1 MAKLKEEQRK
11 AELLARE
18 KSLDEKKFIEE
29 EKLKLRFKEEALE
42 IKTELQV
49 TDAKTRVI
57 EELERSMLED
67 QQLEQIMVKAKNN
80 IIDYNTQ
87 YLIARELNKPKAD
100 IQKFDGSPMNYKGFM
115 RQFNARVETNTDSFE
130 ERINFLLQFTIGEP
144 HRIVLGFSHLDAK
157 IGYTAAL
164 NEFKDRYG
172 DPDIIAHSY
181 VQRAMNWPFIK
192 ADHPKALDDF
202 AIFLQEW
209 MYAVNYVDAV
219 KVLEYSENL
228 KLLIQKLPFYMQ
240 EKWRNV
246 VYETK
251 SRKNIVTFSHL
262 VEFVKKEAKKAN
274 DPVYGKDVLNTQVGK
289 NVKRLQ
295 DNNMKYRSP
304 GSKTAVTVTSEPKA
318 STSSVGQQ
326 NETSSTRYRNAFSKP
341 CIYCENATHSLD
353 KCDKVIKQS
362 LKDRYLFLK
371 SKGLCF
377 SCLKY
382 GHQKMSC
389 RQKSS
394 CTVCRKEH
402 PSILHVEPRDQNQTS
417 QQSESDQCPEVKN
430 STTFMGAGNSLRQAL
445 PILPVRVKPI
455 ISDNYIETYAFLD
468 TGSTAT
474 FCTENI
480 IRSLNI
486 EGKKTKLSLVTMG
499 QSAVHDCYVVTG
511 LEISNFC
518 GNDVISLPPVFSQ
531 ETLPV
536 TSNDIVFIEDI
547 QKWSHLRDIP
557 LQRIESEHIGLLIGI
572 NVPKAMEPWN
582 VVPSI
587 ENGPFAV
594 ETLLGWVINGPLNVS
609 TDDKPCKV
617 ASCNR
622 IDATSVSLEDQI
634 RNQFNYDF
642 SEKTIDDVVAPS
654 KEDRRFLELVSESIM
669 LKDGHYVVNL
679 PFKSKDNKM
688 PNNRRQAE
696 QRLMLLARRFERDE
710 TFRDEYVTF
719 MNKVIGD
726 GFATEVSIDDLAK
739 KDNDVWFLPHHGVFH
754 PRKKKIRVVFDCA
767 AKFQGTSL
775 NERLLQGPNL
785 TNTLIGTLIRF
796 RQDEIAIMGDIDSM
810 FHQVRVPS
818 NDANY
823 LRFLWWQ
830 GGDVRKKSTE
840 YQMNVH
846 LFGATSSPSC
856 VNFALRQ
863 TSEDCNGQ
871 FNDEVINTVLRN
883 FYVDD
888 CLKSTKNVSEAVCLV
903 QDLQSLLS
911 RGGFRIA
918 KWISNNREVMRSIP
932 ISDMAV
938 GIKDLHLDQDTLPID
953 RALGIQWCAE
963 TDTFW
968 FKISVKEQ
976 PKTRRGILSM
986 VSSVYDHLGFLA
998 PFVLRAKMI
1007 LQELCRLRLDWD
1019 DPIPPKLESLFS
1031 LWFQDLHEL
1040 SDFKVDRCFRPE
1052 KNGEIKNAQLHHFSD
1067 ASESG
1072 YGTVTYLRL
1081 ENTFDEIHCS
1091 FVMGKARVTPLKT
1104 ITVPRLELTAATVAV
1119 RTNKMLLNELEI
1131 PIDRSIFWTDNEDCW
1146 PKPSSENHGT
1156 ICADDPEV
1164 KQATVRTIIKTE
1176 IPDNNSLG
1184 VEKLIAYFSSWM
1196 SLKRSVAWILKIR
1209 KELLRRVSNK
1219 KQDNKM
1225 TLVKESDSKDYTKRI
1240 SLQELKDAEHSILV
1254 YVQRQEFTDEIN
1266 TLSGNKTVKATSNI
1280 RKLDP
1285 VLDGDL
1291 LRVGGRLIESKMP
1304 EKYKHPIILPKGH
1317 HISELILRQIHMDL
1331 QHSGRNHFASSPS

>member
-1 MAKLKEEQRK
+1 MDDKQDIVDEKRERTHTEKGLEYTLTLKQAERSRLIKALTVTSNDLKTLMQRSTDPNEVKPTYSKWLSEYEELLNIHDQYQRLTENPTEKQLDDARFQERHDKFISTKQSAEQWFSVNSQLPARSVRSNRSYRSGSSRSSSSQLSMAKLKEEQRK

-67 QQLEQIMVKAKNN
+67 QQLEQIMVKGKQSDKVDFLNSQKDTENSLLNPTVPAFIPEVKKERLAFETKRTLKTFQSEQDDDKPPPVEAKNN
-80 IIDYNTQ
+80 IIDYNAQ
-87 YLIARELNKPKAD
+87 YSIARELNKPKAD

-202 AIFLQEW
+202 AIFLQEC
-209 MYAVNYVDAV
+209 MYAVNYVDAA

-251 SRKNIVTFSHL
+251 SRKNIVTFSNL
-262 VEFVKKEAKKAN
+262 VEFVKKETKKAN

-326 NETSSTRYRNAFSKP
+326 NETSSARYRNAFSKP

-362 LKDRYLFLK
+362 LKDRYSFLK

-445 PILPVRVKPI
+445 PILPVRVKSI
-455 ISDNYIETYAFLD
+455 NSDNYIETYAFLD

-511 LEISNFC
+511 LEISNLC

-846 LFGATSSPSC
+846 LFGATSSPS
-856 VNFALRQ
+856 
-863 TSEDCNGQ
+863 
-871 FNDEVINTVLRN
+871 
-883 FYVDD
+883 
-888 CLKSTKNVSEAVCLV
+888 
-903 QDLQSLLS
+903 
-911 RGGFRIA
+911 
-918 KWISNNREVMRSIP
+918 
-932 ISDMAV
+932 
-938 GIKDLHLDQDTLPID
+938 
-953 RALGIQWCAE
+953 
-963 TDTFW
+963 
-968 FKISVKEQ
+968 
-976 PKTRRGILSM
+976 
-986 VSSVYDHLGFLA
+986 
-998 PFVLRAKMI
+998 
-1007 LQELCRLRLDWD
+1007 
-1019 DPIPPKLESLFS
+1019 
-1031 LWFQDLHEL
+1031 
-1040 SDFKVDRCFRPE
+1040 
-1052 KNGEIKNAQLHHFSD
+1052 
-1067 ASESG
+1067 
-1072 YGTVTYLRL
+1072 
-1081 ENTFDEIHCS
+1081 
-1091 FVMGKARVTPLKT
+1091 
-1104 ITVPRLELTAATVAV
+1104 
-1119 RTNKMLLNELEI
+1119 
-1131 PIDRSIFWTDNEDCW
+1131 
-1146 PKPSSENHGT
+1146 
-1156 ICADDPEV
+1156 
-1164 KQATVRTIIKTE
+1164 
-1176 IPDNNSLG
+1176 
-1184 VEKLIAYFSSWM
+1184 
-1196 SLKRSVAWILKIR
+1196 
-1209 KELLRRVSNK
+1209 
-1219 KQDNKM
+1219 
-1225 TLVKESDSKDYTKRI
+1225 
-1240 SLQELKDAEHSILV
+1240 
-1254 YVQRQEFTDEIN
+1254 
-1266 TLSGNKTVKATSNI
+1266 
-1280 RKLDP
+1280 
-1285 VLDGDL
+1285 
-1291 LRVGGRLIESKMP
+1291 
-1304 EKYKHPIILPKGH
+1304 
-1317 HISELILRQIHMDL
+1317 
-1331 QHSGRNHFASSPS
+1331 